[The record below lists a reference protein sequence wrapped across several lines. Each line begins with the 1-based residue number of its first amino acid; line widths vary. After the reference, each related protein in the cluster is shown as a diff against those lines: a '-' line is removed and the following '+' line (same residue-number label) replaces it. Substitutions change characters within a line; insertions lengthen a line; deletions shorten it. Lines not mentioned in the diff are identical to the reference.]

1 MFLSFEDLI
10 MRNEAPLDSIYPT
23 IDFYLSQENCEDGQ
37 FILSMQ
43 IFRFLY
49 IKKKKLK
56 LNVINKCYWEKKRI

>member
-49 IKKKKLK
+49 IKKR
-56 LNVINKCYWEKKRI
+56 N